1 MLVSLRAHT
10 HTRSVYFILASM
22 FVSAKLFLEFNAHF
36 NRETLTG
43 IKGTVQCNFLFLH
56 FILFA
61 MFNVQCMQRKTN
73 EKKATSDK
81 TKSRERNQQSQ
92 QHSSSVNAL
101 KEARHETSILY
112 VMDFLFT
119 QIPFTIFV
127 HAIRRPKE
135 HRAPERHTQLNSTN
149 IKLIPKR
156 EMYSMWIWR
165 YKVLSLSIFQ
175 DWKWINVHLLF
186 ALYLADQ
193 TPIMNNSF
201 SIHLFPFSS
210 QLWFYLLCYRTNIRF
225 ISSYFPTTTKKMAT
239 KTKEIERW
247 TDKRHSVSWVTKCMA
262 TVT

>member
-10 HTRSVYFILASM
+10 QVYFILASM

-61 MFNVQCMQRKTN
+61 MFNVQCAMHA
-73 EKKATSDK
+73 EKNKWKKKQLTSDK

-135 HRAPERHTQLNSTN
+135 HRAPNAIHSLTQRTLNWYQNAKCIPCEFGGTRFSLYIN
-149 IKLIPKR
+149 ISRLKMNQCAFTVCAL
-156 EMYSMWIWR
+156 
-165 YKVLSLSIFQ
+165 LSRP
-175 DWKWINVHLLF
+175 N
-186 ALYLADQ
+186 
-193 TPIMNNSF
+193 
-201 SIHLFPFSS
+201 
-210 QLWFYLLCYRTNIRF
+210 
-225 ISSYFPTTTKKMAT
+225 
-239 KTKEIERW
+239 
-247 TDKRHSVSWVTKCMA
+247 TDHE
-262 TVT
+262 

>member
-135 HRAPERHTQLNSTN
+135 HRAPNAIHSLTQRTLN
-149 IKLIPKR
+149 
-156 EMYSMWIWR
+156 
-165 YKVLSLSIFQ
+165 
-175 DWKWINVHLLF
+175 
-186 ALYLADQ
+186 
-193 TPIMNNSF
+193 
-201 SIHLFPFSS
+201 
-210 QLWFYLLCYRTNIRF
+210 
-225 ISSYFPTTTKKMAT
+225 
-239 KTKEIERW
+239 
-247 TDKRHSVSWVTKCMA
+247 
-262 TVT
+262 

>member
-1 MLVSLRAHT
+1 
-10 HTRSVYFILASM
+10 
-22 FVSAKLFLEFNAHF
+22 
-36 NRETLTG
+36 
-43 IKGTVQCNFLFLH
+43 
-56 FILFA
+56 